1 MSTKLKMIFALTVF
15 LLALFFSLKAEPTT
29 ASGSEKEIADIT
41 KRVFPSVVKVEA
53 RNRTRKV
60 ATGVIISKDG
70 YIVTTALISPRDEE
84 FFVTTSDG
92 RRIEAEF
99 LGMDSETHL
108 ALIRVK
114 EKNLT
119 PITMG
124 KTDDLSPGSWIGV
137 ISISLE
143 NAPAVTQGIVSSIG
157 QDSLG
162 QESLRLNVWVVP
174 GMSGS
179 PVVDGK
185 GHMVGLLRGIYSDT
199 KPVVFEFK
207 EKEIVGSGYVF
218 SRAEAPSSG
227 MALAVPVHVVQNVSA
242 QIKEKGKVE
251 RGWMGVSI
259 VVNEDGE
266 IEISNVEDESP
277 AELAKLR
284 RGDIILQIGGK
295 DVSYRQMLRNEIRM
309 RRLGESVT
317 IKIERKGK
325 TEEIKVRLGEYSE
338 KDIFQEFE
346 RKFPRL
352 FAPKLLEPLKPTVP
366 VEPELFRWGF
376 ENRRYIGVY
385 IQDLNEELSEHFG
398 VKKGTGLLVS
408 KINEDS
414 PAEKAGLKVGDVIVK
429 ADGKRVETTN
439 ELVDLI
445 QDKERGEKIKIV
457 FLRDRKER
465 SAEVEIEE
473 EERRGSFFST
483 GGREV
488 FFNSLD
494 DYQEKFQNQYRKWQD
509 EYSKKNKERI
519 EKWNKELKKHLDEL
533 NKKAKD
539 AKKDFTIALNTHRGI
554 RI

>member
-15 LLALFFSLKAEPTT
+15 LLAIFFSLKAEPTT

-60 ATGVIISKDG
+60 ATGVVISKDG

-124 KTDDLSPGSWIGV
+124 KTEDLSPGSWIGV

-185 GHMVGLLRGIYSDT
+185 GHMVGLLRGIYSET
-199 KPVVFEFK
+199 KPVVFEFR

-251 RGWMGVSI
+251 RGWLGVRI
-259 VVNEDGE
+259 IVNEDGE

-295 DVSYRQMLRNEIRM
+295 DVSNRQMLRNEIRM
-309 RRLGESVT
+309 RRPGESVT

-325 TEEIKVRLGEYSE
+325 TEGIKVRLGEYSE

-408 KINEDS
+408 KISEDS

-473 EERRGSFFST
+473 EERRGSFFFP

-488 FFNSLD
+488 FFDSLD

-519 EKWNKELKKHLDEL
+519 EKWNKELKKHLDDL

>member
-92 RRIEAEF
+92 RKIEAEF

-143 NAPAVTQGIVSSIG
+143 NAPAITQGIVSSIG

-199 KPVVFEFK
+199 KPVVFEFR

-251 RGWMGVSI
+251 RGWLGVSI
-259 VVNEDGE
+259 IVNEDGE
-266 IEISNVEDESP
+266 IEISNIEDESP

-295 DVSYRQMLRNEIRM
+295 DVSNRQMLRNEIRM
-309 RRLGESVT
+309 RRPGESVT

-408 KINEDS
+408 EISEDS

-473 EERRGSFFST
+473 EERRGSFFFP
-483 GGREV
+483 GDREV
-488 FFNSLD
+488 FFDSLD

-519 EKWNKELKKHLDEL
+519 EKWNKELKKRLDDL

>member
-29 ASGSEKEIADIT
+29 ASGGEKEIADIT

-60 ATGVIISKDG
+60 ATGVVISKDG

-124 KTDDLSPGSWIGV
+124 KTEDLSPGSWIGV

-185 GHMVGLLRGIYSDT
+185 GHMVGLLRGIYSET
-199 KPVVFEFK
+199 KPVVFEFR

-251 RGWMGVSI
+251 RGWLGVRI
-259 VVNEDGE
+259 IVNEDGE

-284 RGDIILQIGGK
+284 RGDIILQISGK
-295 DVSYRQMLRNEIRM
+295 DVSNRQMLRNEIRM
-309 RRLGESVT
+309 KRPGESVT

-408 KINEDS
+408 EISEDS

-473 EERRGSFFST
+473 EERRGSFFFPR
-483 GGREV
+483 GREV
-488 FFNSLD
+488 FFDSLD

-519 EKWNKELKKHLDEL
+519 EKWNKELKKHLDDL

-539 AKKDFTIALNTHRGI
+539 VKKDFTIALNTHRGI

>member
-185 GHMVGLLRGIYSDT
+185 GHMIGLLRGIYSDT
-199 KPVVFEFK
+199 KPVVFEFR

-251 RGWMGVSI
+251 RGWLGVRI
-259 VVNEDGE
+259 IVNEDGE
-266 IEISNVEDESP
+266 IEISNIEDESP
-277 AELAKLR
+277 AELAKLK

-295 DVSYRQMLRNEIRM
+295 DVSNRQMLRNEIRM
-309 RRLGESVT
+309 KRPGESVT

-352 FAPKLLEPLKPTVP
+352 FAPKLLEPLKPTAP

-408 KINEDS
+408 EISEDS

-473 EERRGSFFST
+473 EERRGSFFFP
-483 GGREV
+483 GDREV
-488 FFNSLD
+488 FFDSLD

-519 EKWNKELKKHLDEL
+519 EKWNKELKKHLDDL

>member
-1 MSTKLKMIFALTVF
+1 MSIKLKMIFALTVF

-60 ATGVIISKDG
+60 ATGVVISKDG

-185 GHMVGLLRGIYSDT
+185 GHMVGLLRGIYSET
-199 KPVVFEFK
+199 KPVVFEFR

-251 RGWMGVSI
+251 RGWLGVRI
-259 VVNEDGE
+259 IVNEDGE

-295 DVSYRQMLRNEIRM
+295 DVSNRQMLRNEIRM
-309 RRLGESVT
+309 RRPGESVT

-325 TEEIKVRLGEYSE
+325 AEEIKVRLGEYSE

-352 FAPKLLEPLKPTVP
+352 FAPKLLEPPKPTVP

-408 KINEDS
+408 KISEDS
-414 PAEKAGLKVGDVIVK
+414 PAEKAGLKVGDIIVK
-429 ADGKRVETTN
+429 ANGKRVETTN

-473 EERRGSFFST
+473 EERRGSFFFP
-483 GGREV
+483 GDREV
-488 FFNSLD
+488 FFDSLD
-494 DYQEKFQNQYRKWQD
+494 DYKEKFQNQYRKWQD

-519 EKWNKELKKHLDEL
+519 EKWNKELKKHLDDL

>member
-60 ATGVIISKDG
+60 ATGVIINKDG

-199 KPVVFEFK
+199 KPVVFEFR

-251 RGWMGVSI
+251 RGWLGVRI
-259 VVNEDGE
+259 IVNEDGE
-266 IEISNVEDESP
+266 IEISNIEDESP
-277 AELAKLR
+277 AELAKLK

-295 DVSYRQMLRNEIRM
+295 DVSNRQMLRNEIRM
-309 RRLGESVT
+309 RRPGESVT

-352 FAPKLLEPLKPTVP
+352 FAPKLLEPLRPTVP

-408 KINEDS
+408 EISEDS

-457 FLRDRKER
+457 FLRDGKER
-465 SAEVEIEE
+465 SAEIEIEK
-473 EERRGSFFST
+473 EERRGSFFFP
-483 GGREV
+483 GDREV

-519 EKWNKELKKHLDEL
+519 EKWNKQLKKHYDEL
-533 NKKAKD
+533 NKKAKE

>member
-1 MSTKLKMIFALTVF
+1 MSIKLKMIFVLIVF
-15 LLALFFSLKAEPTT
+15 ILALFFSLKAEPTT
-29 ASGSEKEIADIT
+29 ASSSEKEIADIT

-185 GHMVGLLRGIYSDT
+185 GHMVGLLRGIYSET
-199 KPVVFEFK
+199 KPVVFEFR
-207 EKEIVGSGYVF
+207 EKELVGSGYVF

-251 RGWMGVSI
+251 RGWLGVRI
-259 VVNEDGE
+259 IVNEDGE

-284 RGDIILQIGGK
+284 RGDIILQIGGE
-295 DVSYRQMLRNEIRM
+295 DMSNRQMLRNEIRM
-309 RRLGESVT
+309 RRPGESVT

-408 KINEDS
+408 EISEDS

-465 SAEVEIEE
+465 SAEIEIKE
-473 EERRGSFFST
+473 EERRGSFFFP
-483 GGREV
+483 GNREV
-488 FFNSLD
+488 FFDSLD

-519 EKWNKELKKHLDEL
+519 EKWNKELKMHLDDL

-539 AKKDFTIALNTHRGI
+539 AKKDFTIALNTRRGI

>member
-60 ATGVIISKDG
+60 ATGVIINKDG

-199 KPVVFEFK
+199 KPVVFEFR

-251 RGWMGVSI
+251 RGWLGVRI
-259 VVNEDGE
+259 IVNEDGE
-266 IEISNVEDESP
+266 IEISNIEDESP
-277 AELAKLR
+277 AELAKLK

-295 DVSYRQMLRNEIRM
+295 DVSNRQMLRNEIRM
-309 RRLGESVT
+309 RRPGESVT

-352 FAPKLLEPLKPTVP
+352 FAPKLLEPLRPTVP

-408 KINEDS
+408 EISEDS

-457 FLRDRKER
+457 FLRDGKER
-465 SAEVEIEE
+465 SAEIEIEE
-473 EERRGSFFST
+473 EERRGSFFFP
-483 GGREV
+483 GDREV

-519 EKWNKELKKHLDEL
+519 EKWNKQLKKHYDEL
-533 NKKAKD
+533 NKKAKE

>member
-60 ATGVIISKDG
+60 ATGVIINKDG

-199 KPVVFEFK
+199 KPVVFEFR

-251 RGWMGVSI
+251 RGWLGVRI
-259 VVNEDGE
+259 IVNEDGE
-266 IEISNVEDESP
+266 IEISNIEDESP
-277 AELAKLR
+277 AELAKLK

-295 DVSYRQMLRNEIRM
+295 DVSNRQMLRNEIRM
-309 RRLGESVT
+309 RRPGESVT

-352 FAPKLLEPLKPTVP
+352 FAPKLLEPLRPTVP

-408 KINEDS
+408 EISEDS

-465 SAEVEIEE
+465 SAEIEIEE
-473 EERRGSFFST
+473 EERRGSFFFP
-483 GGREV
+483 GDREV
-488 FFNSLD
+488 FFGSLD

-519 EKWNKELKKHLDEL
+519 EKWNKQLKKHYDEL
-533 NKKAKD
+533 NKKAKE

>member
-29 ASGSEKEIADIT
+29 ASSSEKEIADIT

-199 KPVVFEFK
+199 KPVVFEFR

-251 RGWMGVSI
+251 RGWLGVRI
-259 VVNEDGE
+259 IVNEDGE
-266 IEISNVEDESP
+266 IEISNIEDESP

-284 RGDIILQIGGK
+284 RGDILLQIGGK
-295 DVSYRQMLRNEIRM
+295 DVSNRQMLRNEIRM
-309 RRLGESVT
+309 RRPGESVT

-408 KINEDS
+408 EISEDS

-429 ADGKRVETTN
+429 AGGKRVETTN

-465 SAEVEIEE
+465 SAEIEIEE
-473 EERRGSFFST
+473 EERRGSFFSP
-483 GGREV
+483 GDREV

-519 EKWNKELKKHLDEL
+519 EKWNKELKKSLDDL
-533 NKKAKD
+533 NKKAKE
-539 AKKDFTIALNTHRGI
+539 AKKDFTIALNTRRGI

>member
-199 KPVVFEFK
+199 KPVVFEFR

-251 RGWMGVSI
+251 RGWLGVRI
-259 VVNEDGE
+259 IVNEDGE

-295 DVSYRQMLRNEIRM
+295 DVSNRQMLRNEIRM
-309 RRLGESVT
+309 RRPGESVT

-398 VKKGTGLLVS
+398 VKKGTGLLIS
-408 KINEDS
+408 KISEDS

-465 SAEVEIEE
+465 SAEIEIEE
-473 EERRGSFFST
+473 EERRGSCFSP
-483 GGREV
+483 GDREV
-488 FFNSLD
+488 FFGSLD

-519 EKWNKELKKHLDEL
+519 EKWNKELKKHLDDL
-533 NKKAKD
+533 NKKAKE
-539 AKKDFTIALNTHRGI
+539 AKKDFTIALNTRRGI